1 MANDNTLG
9 APTEGLGQTVTFA
22 SNKGTGVPQTTA
34 MQRGS
39 LRNSA
44 TGGAAVRTAQ
54 ALQVTAPKGDT
65 LFQTL
70 ARLGGDLIKPQ
81 LEAERTLKYVEGM
94 QKAASGQAIE
104 EIVNEQPFFSGLFG
118 ASSVVDGARAYSA
131 SAKATS
137 MAVDFETNM
146 GELRKLSPAEMSKY
160 TAGKIAEATSGG
172 DATTNAMIV
181 QQVSA
186 TLPAVMKGQ
195 TKAHI
200 RYQQELR
207 ETATEQAYDAG
218 FALLQVNA
226 AQAGEPGAT
235 KTVDDVMAAGITAM
249 NGMVRDSEI
258 QPALHSK
265 LVAQSAA
272 KSIMGGNLRAMYV
285 LEQSGKL
292 AELEPDDQYKIKRAY
307 SVAQAEA
314 KTKLPVEFYAKV
326 LEFKQL
332 SMDSAGKTTAT
343 VQASADAINNEW
355 RKLSG
360 DHGDYIDPRDIMGEQ
375 MQLAVAEKQ
384 RIAALERE
392 AQNGATQAI
401 RQQAAQ
407 DSVRSTLALA
417 MDPLN
422 GATILIGK
430 KPAELDAVFDLARQ
444 TLAPKEHAFF
454 INQQS
459 AVQIFDDSLK
469 KIHSQALESVA
480 ATGDGVLLNDYYM
493 QHYLPLVKEAGGRG
507 EVVAQQYAGA
517 RKDMMA
523 RYHKFR
529 TLTPKPTI
537 TELSMFAARALSPE
551 PDPAPSGEWNDEVL
565 RAVKDNKALSWL
577 GRGLGGDTV
586 PLDNPDGYKDLIY
599 PRLTRNLKKAEE
611 AIDLFESENRD
622 IVKLGGTYWTKRPG
636 QKRLDDWLLSNTRA
650 KGVMDK
656 EVNQATKL
664 AFGLQA
670 DKVGIAGTVNVVQ
683 MPDINGMPHMAL
695 WGSGADNKPRITYI
709 TGEEV
714 HTYWANRKVP
724 TVNPMSSAGVA
735 AMAFP
740 FGGEAPISTAPVTPA
755 KGREAVGKITQ

>member
-22 SNKGTGVPQTTA
+22 SGQRAGVPQTTA

-118 ASSVVDGARAYSA
+118 SSSVVDGARAYSA

-146 GELRKLSPAEMSKY
+146 GELRKLSPTEMSKY

-172 DATTNAMIV
+172 DAATNAMIV
-181 QQVSA
+181 QQVGA

-235 KTVDDVMAAGITAM
+235 KTVDDVMAAGVTAM
-249 NGMVRDSEI
+249 SGMVRDSEI
-258 QPALHSK
+258 QPALHSR

-285 LEQSGKL
+285 MEQSGKL
-292 AELEPDDQYKIKRAY
+292 AELEADDQYKIKRAY

-314 KTKLPVEFYAKV
+314 KTKLPVEFYTKV

-332 SMDSAGKTTAT
+332 SMEPEGKNPAAI
-343 VQASADAINNEW
+343 QAAADAINNEY
-355 RKLSG
+355 RKLKG
-360 DHGDYIDPRDIMGEQ
+360 DHGDYLDPRDIMGEQ

-392 AQNGATQAI
+392 AKSGATHAI

-407 DSVRSTLALA
+407 DAVRDTFALA
-417 MDPLN
+417 MDPAQ
-422 GATILIGK
+422 GATILVGK
-430 KPAELDAVFDLARQ
+430 KPAEVEAVMAYARNAIGG
-444 TLAPKEHAFF
+444 TKEHAFF
-454 INQQS
+454 IAQQS
-459 AVQIFDDSLK
+459 QVLVFDNDLK
-469 KIHSQALESVA
+469 QLHSQAVESA
-480 ATGDGVLLNDYYM
+480 ATTGDGVLLDNYYTKL
-493 QHYLPLVKEAGGRG
+493 YKPLVEAAGGRG

-517 RKDMMA
+517 QKDAMA
-523 RYHKFR
+523 RYHKLR
-529 TLTPKPTI
+529 MTVPNPTAL
-537 TELSMFAARALSPE
+537 ELSTFAARALAVQPE
-551 PDPAPSGEWNDEVL
+551 PAPSGKRNDAVL
-565 RAVKDNKALSWL
+565 SELKDNAALAFL
-577 GRGLGGDTV
+577 GRGFGGDTV
-586 PLDNPDGYKDLIY
+586 PLENPEGFKNLIY
-599 PRLTRNLKKAEE
+599 PLLSKELPVDQ
-611 AIDLFESENRD
+611 AIELAKSENRD
-622 IVKLGGTYWTKRPG
+622 IVQLGGTYWTKRPG
-636 QKRLDDWLLSNTRA
+636 QTRLDDWLLGNTRE
-650 KGVMDK
+650 KGAMNGQI
-656 EVNQATKL
+656 NQATKL
-664 AFGLQA
+664 AISTYAGR
-670 DKVGIAGTVNVVQ
+670 VGIEGTPTVVQ
-683 MPDINGMPHMAL
+683 LPDIGKVPHMAL
-695 WGSGADNKPRITYI
+695 FGVGADNKPRITYL

-714 HTYWANRKVP
+714 HSTWATRDANSPEAKAVAKVLARQAEKAVP
-724 TVNPMSSAGVA
+724 
-735 AMAFP
+735 
-740 FGGEAPISTAPVTPA
+740 E
-755 KGREAVGKITQ
+755 GRLSVGKITQ